1 MKAVNLLPSEH
12 RGPAKGPVATPAS
25 PKSEGTPFGAYV
37 ILGILAFAV
46 AATALLVLAGNTVE
60 QRQANLERVT
70 AEATATQA
78 KAASLQS
85 FADFD
90 SLATQRVETV
100 RSLAGSRFEWN
111 RSLADLAR
119 ALPADVHLR

>member
-12 RGPAKGPVATPAS
+12 RGPAKGSAAAPAS
-25 PKSEGTPFGAYV
+25 PKAGTPFGAYV

-46 AATALLVLAGNTVE
+46 AGTALLVLAGNTVK
-60 QRQANLERVT
+60 QRESDLAAVT
-70 AEATATQA
+70 TQATATQA

-90 SLATQRVETV
+90 SLATQRVDTV
-100 RSLAGSRFEWN
+100 
-111 RSLADLAR
+111 
-119 ALPADVHLR
+119 